1 LAIMAIIEQRFLRGP
16 NLWSSKSCLLAV
28 LDLGAL
34 RQALSCDAP
43 GFADALLALLP
54 GLRPHAG
61 ALRRGCYLAE
71 VIAMAMLELQRQAGA
86 PPPSGF
92 VTIMMGRSAQCR
104 LIVASASQP
113 AAGAALAAALAL
125 VVNLYTARSRRT
137 AAPIRLPQAS
147 VMPARARPAVSRP
160 ARCAHAAPAP
170 GP

>member
-1 LAIMAIIEQRFLRGP
+1 MAIIEQRFLRGP

-54 GLRPHAG
+54 GLRQHAG
-61 ALRRGCYLAE
+61 TLRRGCYLAE
-71 VIAMAMLELQRQAGA
+71 VIAMAMLELQRLSGA
-86 PPPSGF
+86 PVPSRF
-92 VTIMMGRSAQCR
+92 VTIVVGRGAQCR
-104 LIVASASQP
+104 LIVASASQQ
-113 AAGAALAAALAL
+113 AGSAALAAALVL
-125 VVNLYTARSRRT
+125 VVNLYAARARPRRT
-137 AAPIRLPQAS
+137 GAPIRLPQAGAI
-147 VMPARARPAVSRP
+147 PAKARPAINRP